1 MQRWFSQAIGGLPR
15 QFWLLWTGTL
25 INRLGSF
32 VVIFLAIYLTADRG
46 FSQSQAGLVIG
57 LYGVGG
63 ALGTTAGGVLA
74 DRWGRRPTMLVAQYG
89 AAALMLAL
97 GFAHDYGQILATTFL
112 LGFFSEAVRPAF
124 SAMMVDVVPEK
135 DRVRAYSLNYWAIN
149 LGFAL
154 SSVGAGLAAKADY
167 LLLFIVD
174 AASTLITATV
184 FLVLGKETRPARSD
198 VRRQADSGGLGTV
211 LRDKIFVGY
220 LLVSLG
226 GVVVMMQHMS
236 TLPIAMTS
244 DGLSAATYGAVIAVN
259 GVLIV
264 LGQLFIPKL
273 IGGHDNARVL
283 AVASLIIGVG
293 FGLTAF
299 ADAAWFFALTVV
311 IWTLGEML
319 QSPSNAATV
328 AGLSPASLRGRYQG
342 LSSLSWSAGTA
353 LAPILGGFTQEH
365 LGDAALWLGCFAVCA
380 LVATGHLLAAPSRR
394 RRITAMSELPTT
406 TPSTSTPST
415 ATPAASMPST
425 SAPSTPALATSAPAA
440 AAPSTPA
447 LGTSAPAAAAPAAA
461 APSTP
466 ALATSA
472 PAAAAPPTSAL
483 ATSAPAASAP
493 PTSAL
498 ATSVS
503 AAATVALG
511 ALPPVEAEPVADIPP
526 EIIKETSAR

>member
-1 MQRWFSQAIGGLPR
+1 MRNWYNQAIGGLPR

-74 DRWGRRPTMLVAQYG
+74 DRWGRRPTMLTAQFT

-97 GFAHDYGQILATTFL
+97 GFAHEYGQILATTFL

-124 SAMMVDVVPEK
+124 SAMLVDVVPEK

-184 FLVLGKETRPARSD
+184 FLIFVKETRPARSAAK
-198 VRRQADSGGLGTV
+198 RQTRSGGGMGTV
-211 LRDKIFVGY
+211 LRDRVFVSY
-220 LLVSLG
+220 LLISLG
-226 GVVVMMQHMS
+226 GIVVMMQHLS

-244 DGLSAATYGAVIAVN
+244 DGLSAATYGGVIAVN

-273 IGGHDNARVL
+273 IGNHDSARVL
-283 AVASLIIGVG
+283 AVASLIVGVG

-299 ADAAWFFALTVV
+299 ADATWFFALTVV

-328 AGLSPASLRGRYQG
+328 AGLSPSALRGRYQG
-342 LSSLSWSAGTA
+342 LNSLMWSAGTA
-353 LAPILGGFTQEH
+353 LAPILGGYTQEH
-365 LGDAALWLGCFAVCA
+365 LGDAALWLGCFVVCA
-380 LVATGHLLAAPSRR
+380 LVAVGHLLAGPSRR
-394 RRITAMSELPTT
+394 RRIEAMAGAA
-406 TPSTSTPST
+406 
-415 ATPAASMPST
+415 AT
-425 SAPSTPALATSAPAA
+425 APSVAATSAL
-440 AAPSTPA
+440 TN
-447 LGTSAPAAAAPAAA
+447 
-461 APSTP
+461 
-466 ALATSA
+466 
-472 PAAAAPPTSAL
+472 
-483 ATSAPAASAP
+483 
-493 PTSAL
+493 
-498 ATSVS
+498 
-503 AAATVALG
+503 
-511 ALPPVEAEPVADIPP
+511 LPPAEAEPAADIPP
-526 EIIKETSAR
+526 PVAEETARR

>member
-32 VVIFLAIYLTADRG
+32 VVIFLAIYLTAERG

-74 DRWGRRPTMLVAQYG
+74 DRWGRRPTMLVAQFG

-167 LLLFIVD
+167 LLLFVVD

-184 FLVLGKETRPARSD
+184 FLLFVKETRPARPD
-198 VRRQADSGGLGTV
+198 VRRQASPGGLGTV
-211 LRDKIFVGY
+211 LRDRIFVGY

-353 LAPILGGFTQEH
+353 LAPVLGGFTQEH

-380 LVATGHLLAAPSRR
+380 LVALGHLVAAPSRR
-394 RRITAMSELPTT
+394 RRIAAITE
-406 TPSTSTPST
+406 PSS
-415 ATPAASMPST
+415 
-425 SAPSTPALATSAPAA
+425 
-440 AAPSTPA
+440 
-447 LGTSAPAAAAPAAA
+447 
-461 APSTP
+461 
-466 ALATSA
+466 
-472 PAAAAPPTSAL
+472 
-483 ATSAPAASAP
+483 
-493 PTSAL
+493 
-498 ATSVS
+498 S
-503 AAATVALG
+503 AAATVAIG
-511 ALPPVEAEPVADIPP
+511 ALPPAEAEPVADIPP
-526 EIIKETSAR
+526 EIIKEASAR